1 MHGVKLIIGTRFK
14 LQNNIYKVIK
24 RLPHSTIEV
33 IDEDFGDTKILTNN
47 EIYSY
52 LSSGLLHFEV
62 SGKNT
67 IKSTDKINT
76 SYTFDDIDDLA
87 HRDEAIFRYEVIKPL
102 INGYKTMAMVD
113 ARVTEVKNWKNNPN
127 ILDESSFKKIYNVSR
142 PSLYRWIKSYNESN
156 GDFRSLVPSYQTCG
170 GKDRARISPIV
181 MDFINESIKSA
192 YLQQKRLT
200 IDDFRSIVL
209 DKISDYNQYSVNKLT
224 CPPLSSFAR
233 YLSKIP
239 EYELVAGRIG
249 KRIAER
255 QFNPVGDGVKV
266 TYPMERV
273 EIDHTPV
280 DVLIVDEM
288 GEVMGRPYFVMAID
302 KLTRY
307 PLGFSIGMSN
317 GVGWT
322 EVMECIRHI
331 LTHKSFVKEVYPF
344 IVNDWN
350 AFGLPKTIVIDNGL
364 EFKNKAMIDACYQI
378 GFELQFCPPKVPQW
392 KGSIERFFG
401 SANTGLFHTLP
412 GTTRSNPQ
420 KLGDENPVELA
431 KLNFSTFLA
440 LVYKWIIDV
449 YNQDLN
455 RGAGGIPHKLWQ
467 LATEEFPVC
476 LPNSVSEIAV
486 LMGKVEFR
494 HITRRGIEL
503 LNLHYNSDEL
513 YKFFLKFNKE
523 NNGSHQLYK
532 IKYNPLNIGE
542 IYVYDNI
549 IDKKWIRALCTNQ
562 VYSNNLTEWEH
573 KEIQNYARNT
583 YGKINEFELI
593 KSKAQIRQ
601 MIENGINY
609 TKAQIARAKK
619 INSQQEIENKKK
631 QNSYHNK
638 SVYINQSCDTGS
650 KLNLADLG
658 QKIPEDTFTIIPQ
671 MFNNI
676 SHIAEDKV
684 ISINAKEKNKSTKKE
699 QKTSND
705 DVIDNLEFLDYS
717 EFEITN
723 NFFEED

>member
-33 IDEDFGDTKILTNN
+33 IDEDFGDTKIFTNN

-113 ARVTEVKNWKNNPN
+113 ARVAEVKDWKNNPN
-127 ILDESSFKKIYNVSR
+127 ILNKSTFKKIYNVSR

-181 MDFINESIKSA
+181 MDLINESIKSV
-192 YLQQKRLT
+192 YLQQTRIT
-200 IDDFRSIVL
+200 IKDLRSIVMEQIL
-209 DKISDYNQYSVNKLT
+209 DHNQYSSDKLF

-233 YLSKIP
+233 YVNKIP

-255 QFNPVGDGVKV
+255 LFNPVGDGVKV
-266 TYPMERV
+266 SYPMERV

-280 DVLIVDEM
+280 DVIIVDEM
-288 GEVMGRPYFVMAID
+288 GEVIGRPYFVMAID

-331 LTHKSFVKEVYPF
+331 LTHKSFVKEAYPF
-344 IVNDWN
+344 ILNDWN

-420 KLGDENPVELA
+420 KLGDESPVELA

-440 LVYKWIIDV
+440 LLYKWIIDV
-449 YNQDLN
+449 YSQDLN
-455 RGAGGIPHKLWQ
+455 KGAGGIPHKLWQ
-467 LATEEFPVC
+467 IATDEFPVG
-476 LPNSVSEIAV
+476 LPNSASEMAV
-486 LMGKVEFR
+486 LMGKVDFR
-494 HITRRGIEL
+494 KITRRGIEL

-513 YKFFLKFNKE
+513 YKFFLKFNKD
-523 NNGSHQLYK
+523 NNGSQQSFK

-549 IDKKWIRALCTNQ
+549 IDKKWIKALCTSQ
-562 VYSNNLTEWEH
+562 TYSNNLTEWEH
-573 KEIQNYARNT
+573 KEIQKCARNT

-609 TKAQIARAKK
+609 TKAQIARANK
-619 INSQQEIENKKK
+619 INSQQEIESKKK

-638 SVYINQSCDTGS
+638 SVYINQIPDSGS
-650 KLNLADLG
+650 KVNLADLG
-658 QKIPEDTFTIIPQ
+658 QKLPEETNTIIPEV
-671 MFNNI
+671 FNSI
-676 SHIAEDKV
+676 STTSYDKV
-684 ISINAKEKNKSTKKE
+684 VCINKEKNKSSKKKLKNNE
-699 QKTSND
+699 ETD
-705 DVIDNLEFLDYS
+705 DLGLLDYS
-717 EFEITN
+717 EFEVTN
-723 NFFEED
+723 NYLKD

>member
-33 IDEDFGDTKILTNN
+33 IDEDFGDTKIFTNN

-113 ARVTEVKNWKNNPN
+113 ARVAEVKDWKNNPN
-127 ILDESSFKKIYNVSR
+127 ILNKSTFKKIYNVSR

-181 MDFINESIKSA
+181 MDLINESIKSV
-192 YLQQKRLT
+192 YLQQTRIT
-200 IDDFRSIVL
+200 IKDLRSIVMEQIL
-209 DKISDYNQYSVNKLT
+209 DHNQYSSDKLF

-233 YLSKIP
+233 YVNKIP

-255 QFNPVGDGVKV
+255 LFNPVGDGVKV
-266 TYPMERV
+266 SYPMERV

-280 DVLIVDEM
+280 DVIIVDEM
-288 GEVMGRPYFVMAID
+288 GEVIGRPYFVMAID

-331 LTHKSFVKEVYPF
+331 LTHKSFVKEAYPF
-344 IVNDWN
+344 ILNDWN

-420 KLGDENPVELA
+420 KLGDESPVELA
-431 KLNFSTFLA
+431 KLNFSTFFA
-440 LVYKWIIDV
+440 LLYKWIIDV
-449 YNQDLN
+449 YSQDLN
-455 RGAGGIPHKLWQ
+455 KGAGGIPHKLWQ
-467 LATEEFPVC
+467 IATDEFPVG
-476 LPNSVSEIAV
+476 LPNSASEMAV
-486 LMGKVEFR
+486 LMGKVDFR
-494 HITRRGIEL
+494 KITRRGIEL

-513 YKFFLKFNKE
+513 YKFFLKFNKD
-523 NNGSHQLYK
+523 NNGSQQSFK

-549 IDKKWIRALCTNQ
+549 IDKKWIKALCTSQ
-562 VYSNNLTEWEH
+562 TYSNNLTEWEH
-573 KEIQNYARNT
+573 KEIQKCARNT

-609 TKAQIARAKK
+609 TKAQIARANK
-619 INSQQEIENKKK
+619 INSQQEIESKKK

-638 SVYINQSCDTGS
+638 SVYINQIPDSGS
-650 KLNLADLG
+650 KVNLADLG
-658 QKIPEDTFTIIPQ
+658 QKLPEETNTIIPEV
-671 MFNNI
+671 FNSI
-676 SHIAEDKV
+676 STTSYDKV
-684 ISINAKEKNKSTKKE
+684 VCINKEKNKSSKKKLKNNE
-699 QKTSND
+699 ETD
-705 DVIDNLEFLDYS
+705 DLGLLDYS
-717 EFEITN
+717 EFEVTN
-723 NFFEED
+723 NYLKD

>member
-1 MHGVKLIIGTRFK
+1 MHGVKLIVGTRFK
-14 LQNNIYKVIK
+14 LQNNTYKIIK
-24 RLPHSTIEV
+24 QLPHSTIEV
-33 IDEDFGDTKILTNN
+33 IDEDFGDTKIFTNN

-52 LSSGLLHFEV
+52 LSIGLLHFEV

-113 ARVTEVKNWKNNPN
+113 ARVAEVKDWKNNPN
-127 ILDESSFKKIYNVSR
+127 LLNKSPFKKIYNVSK

-156 GDFRSLVPSYQTCG
+156 GDFRSLVPSYQACG
-170 GKDRARISPIV
+170 GKDRARISPII
-181 MDFINESIKSA
+181 MNFISESIKSA
-192 YLQQKRLT
+192 YLKQTRIT
-200 IDDFRSIVL
+200 IKDLRSIVME
-209 DKISDYNQYSVNKLT
+209 KIYDHNQYSNDNLI
-224 CPPLSSFAR
+224 CPPLSSFSR
-233 YLSKIP
+233 YVNKIP
-239 EYELVAGRIG
+239 EYELVAGRVG

-255 QFNPVGDGVKV
+255 LFNPVGDGVKV

-280 DVLIVDEM
+280 DVIIVDEM
-288 GEVMGRPYFVMAID
+288 GEVIGRPYFVMAID

-331 LTHKSFVKEVYPF
+331 LTHKSFVKEAYPF
-344 IVNDWN
+344 ILNDWN

-364 EFKNKAMIDACYQI
+364 EFKNKAMIDASYQI

-392 KGSIERFFG
+392 KGSIERFFR

-431 KLNFSTFLA
+431 ELNFSTFLA
-440 LVYKWIIDV
+440 LIYKWIIDV
-449 YNQDLN
+449 YSQDLN
-455 RGAGGIPHKLWQ
+455 KGAGGIPHKLWQ
-467 LATEEFPVC
+467 IATEEFPIC
-476 LPNSVSEIAV
+476 LPNSASEIAV
-486 LMGKVEFR
+486 LMGKVEYR
-494 HITRRGIEL
+494 QITRRGIVHQ
-503 LNLHYNSDEL
+503 NLHYNSDEL

-523 NNGSHQLYK
+523 NNGSQQSFK
-532 IKYNPLNIGE
+532 IKYNPLNIGQ

-549 IDKKWIRALCTNQ
+549 IDKKWIKALCTNQ
-562 VYSNNLTEWEH
+562 TYSNNLTEWEH
-573 KEIQNYARNT
+573 KEIQKYARNT
-583 YGKINEFELI
+583 YAKINEFELV

-619 INSQQEIENKKK
+619 INSQQEIESKKK
-631 QNSYHNK
+631 QNSYYNK
-638 SVYINQSCDTGS
+638 SVYINQNCDTGS
-650 KLNLADLG
+650 KVNLADLG
-658 QKIPEDTFTIIPQ
+658 QKLPEETNTIIPEV
-671 MFNNI
+671 FNSI
-676 SHIAEDKV
+676 STTSHEKV
-684 ISINAKEKNKSTKKE
+684 VCINKEKNKSSKK
-699 QKTSND
+699 KLKSNEETD
-705 DVIDNLEFLDYS
+705 DLELLDYS
-717 EFEITN
+717 EFEVTN
-723 NFFEED
+723 NYLKD

>member
-14 LQNNIYKVIK
+14 LQNNNYKVIK

-33 IDEDFGDTKILTNN
+33 IDEDFGDTKIFTNN
-47 EIYSY
+47 EIYTY
-52 LSSGLLHFEV
+52 LSSGLLYFEIF
-62 SGKNT
+62 GKNT
-67 IKSTDKINT
+67 IRSTDKINT
-76 SYTFDDIDDLA
+76 SYMFDDIDDLA

-102 INGYKTMAMVD
+102 LHIKTSRAMVES
-113 ARVTEVKNWKNNPN
+113 RVEEVKSWENNPSVLKN
-127 ILDESSFKKIYNVSR
+127 SAFKKIYKVSTTGI
-142 PSLYRWIKSYNESN
+142 YRWIKIYEQSN
-156 GDFRSLVPSYQTCG
+156 GDFRSLVPSYQSCG
-170 GKDRARISPIV
+170 GKDMARISPIV

-192 YLQQKRLT
+192 YLQQTRIT
-200 IDDFRSIVL
+200 IKDLRSIVMGQIL
-209 DKISDYNQYSVNKLT
+209 DHNQYSNDKLF

-233 YLSKIP
+233 YVNKIP

-255 QFNPVGDGVKV
+255 LFNPVGDGVKV

-288 GEVMGRPYFVMAID
+288 GKVMGRPYFVMAID

-331 LTHKSFVKEVYPF
+331 LTHKSFVKEAYPF
-344 IVNDWN
+344 ILNDWN

-364 EFKNKAMIDACYQI
+364 EFKNKAMIDASYQI

-401 SANTGLFHTLP
+401 SANSGLFHTLP

-440 LVYKWIIDV
+440 LIYKWIIDV
-449 YNQDLN
+449 YSQDLN
-455 RGAGGIPHKLWQ
+455 KGAGGIPHKLWKI
-467 LATEEFPVC
+467 ATEEFPVC
-476 LPNSVSEIAV
+476 LPNSASEIAV
-486 LMGKVEFR
+486 LMGKVEYR
-494 HITRRGIEL
+494 QITRRGIEFQ
-503 LNLHYNSDEL
+503 NLHYNSDEL

-523 NNGSHQLYK
+523 NNGSQQSFK

-549 IDKKWIRALCTNQ
+549 IDKKWIKALCTNQ

-601 MIENGINY
+601 MIEIGINY

-619 INSQQEIENKKK
+619 INSQQEIESKKK
-631 QNSYHNK
+631 QNPYHNK
-638 SVYINQSCDTGS
+638 SVYINQNRDTGS

-658 QKIPEDTFTIIPQ
+658 QKLPEETNTIIPEV
-671 MFNNI
+671 FNSI
-676 SHIAEDKV
+676 STTSYDKV
-684 ISINAKEKNKSTKKE
+684 VCINKEKNKSSKKKLKNSE
-699 QKTSND
+699 ETD
-705 DVIDNLEFLDYS
+705 DLELLDYS
-717 EFEITN
+717 EFEVTN
-723 NFFEED
+723 NYLKD

>member
-1 MHGVKLIIGTRFK
+1 MHGVKLIVGTRFK
-14 LQNNIYKVIK
+14 FQNNTYKIIK
-24 RLPHSTIEV
+24 QLPHSTIEV
-33 IDEDFGDTKILTNN
+33 IDEDFGDTKIFTNN

-62 SGKNT
+62 FGKNT

-76 SYTFDDIDDLA
+76 SYTFDDIYDLA

-113 ARVTEVKNWKNNPN
+113 ARVAEVKDWKNNPN
-127 ILDESSFKKIYNVSR
+127 ILNKSTFKKIYNVSR

-192 YLQQKRLT
+192 YLQQTRIT
-200 IDDFRSIVL
+200 IKDLRSIVMEQIL
-209 DKISDYNQYSVNKLT
+209 DHNQYSNDKLF
-224 CPPLSSFAR
+224 CPPLSSFSR
-233 YLSKIP
+233 YVNKIP

-255 QFNPVGDGVKV
+255 LFNPVGDGVKV

-280 DVLIVDEM
+280 DVIIVDEM
-288 GEVMGRPYFVMAID
+288 GEVIGRPYFVMAID

-331 LTHKSFVKEVYPF
+331 LTHKSFVKEAYPF
-344 IVNDWN
+344 ILNDWN

-401 SANTGLFHTLP
+401 SANSGLFHTLP

-440 LVYKWIIDV
+440 LIYKWIIDV
-449 YNQDLN
+449 YSQDLN
-455 RGAGGIPHKLWQ
+455 KGAGGIPHKLWQ
-467 LATEEFPVC
+467 IATEEFPVC
-476 LPNSVSEIAV
+476 LPNSASEIAV
-486 LMGKVEFR
+486 LMGKIEYR
-494 HITRRGIEL
+494 QISRRGIEFQ
-503 LNLHYNSDEL
+503 NLHYNSDEL
-513 YKFFLKFNKE
+513 YKFFLKFNKD
-523 NNGSHQLYK
+523 NNGSQQSFK

-549 IDKKWIRALCTNQ
+549 IDKKWIKALCTSQ
-562 VYSNNLTEWEH
+562 TYSNNLTEWEH
-573 KEIQNYARNT
+573 KEIQKCARNT

-609 TKAQIARAKK
+609 TKAQIARANK
-619 INSQQEIENKKK
+619 INSQQEIESKKK

-638 SVYINQSCDTGS
+638 SVYINQIPDSGS
-650 KLNLADLG
+650 KVNLADLG
-658 QKIPEDTFTIIPQ
+658 QKLPEETNIIIPEV
-671 MFNNI
+671 FNSI
-676 SHIAEDKV
+676 STTSYDKV
-684 ISINAKEKNKSTKKE
+684 VCINTEKNKSSKKKLKNNE
-699 QKTSND
+699 ETD
-705 DVIDNLEFLDYS
+705 DLGLLDYS
-717 EFEITN
+717 EFEVTN
-723 NFFEED
+723 NYLKD

>member
-14 LQNNIYKVIK
+14 LQSNIYKVIK
-24 RLPHSTIEV
+24 KLPHSTIEV
-33 IDEDFGDTKILTNN
+33 IDEDFGDTKIFTNN

-113 ARVTEVKNWKNNPN
+113 ARVAEVKDWKKNPK
-127 ILDESSFKKIYNVSR
+127 ILNKSTFKKIYNVSR

-170 GKDRARISPIV
+170 GKDMARISPIV

-192 YLQQKRLT
+192 YLQQTRIT
-200 IDDFRSIVL
+200 IKDLRSIVME
-209 DKISDYNQYSVNKLT
+209 KIFDHNQYSNDKLI

-233 YLSKIP
+233 YVNKIP

-255 QFNPVGDGVKV
+255 LFNPVGDGVKV

-280 DVLIVDEM
+280 DVIIVDEM
-288 GEVMGRPYFVMAID
+288 GEVIGRPYFVMAID

-331 LTHKSFVKEVYPF
+331 LTHKSFVKEAYPF
-344 IVNDWN
+344 ILNDWN

-401 SANTGLFHTLP
+401 SANSGLFHTLP

-440 LVYKWIIDV
+440 LIYKWIIDV
-449 YNQDLN
+449 YSQDLN
-455 RGAGGIPHKLWQ
+455 KGAGGIPHKLWQ
-467 LATEEFPVC
+467 IATEEFPVC
-476 LPNSVSEIAV
+476 LPNSASEIAV
-486 LMGKVEFR
+486 LMGKVEYR
-494 HITRRGIEL
+494 QITRRGIEFQ
-503 LNLHYNSDEL
+503 NLHYNSDEL

-523 NNGSHQLYK
+523 NNGSQQSFK

-549 IDKKWIRALCTNQ
+549 IDKKWIKALCTNQ

-573 KEIQNYARNT
+573 KEIQKCARNT

-609 TKAQIARAKK
+609 TKAQIARVKK
-619 INSQQEIENKKK
+619 INSQQEIESKKK
-631 QNSYHNK
+631 LNSYHNK
-638 SVYINQSCDTGS
+638 SVYINQTTDSGS
-650 KLNLADLG
+650 KVNLADIG
-658 QKIPEDTFTIIPQ
+658 QKLPEEIKIIIPEV
-671 MFNNI
+671 FNSI
-676 SHIAEDKV
+676 SNTSYNKV
-684 ISINAKEKNKSTKKE
+684 VCINKEKNQSSKKKLKNNE
-699 QKTSND
+699 ETD
-705 DVIDNLEFLDYS
+705 DLELLDYS
-717 EFEITN
+717 EFEVTN
-723 NFFEED
+723 NYLKD